1 MIGKGEED
9 TGNKNVLRTNL
20 MRSVDEAS
28 AVEHHQWACS
38 SPHLV
43 LSFLKVRLFVASPL
57 QVERMLV
64 LAQPLSDSQIY
75 KVYSDPSNSNT
86 TTSVVATKAE

>member
-9 TGNKNVLRTNL
+9 AGNKNVLRTNL

-28 AVEHHQWACS
+28 AVEYLQWACS

-43 LSFLKVRLFVASPL
+43 LSFLKVRLFVTSPL
-57 QVERMLV
+57 QVEPALV
-64 LAQPLSDSQIY
+64 SAQPPSDS
-75 KVYSDPSNSNT
+75 
-86 TTSVVATKAE
+86 

>member
-9 TGNKNVLRTNL
+9 DGNKNVLRTNL

-28 AVEHHQWACS
+28 AVVYHQWACS

-43 LSFLKVRLFVASPL
+43 LSFLKVRPFVTFPL
-57 QVERMLV
+57 
-64 LAQPLSDSQIY
+64 
-75 KVYSDPSNSNT
+75 
-86 TTSVVATKAE
+86 

>member
-28 AVEHHQWACS
+28 VVVHHQWACS

-43 LSFLKVRLFVASPL
+43 ASFLKGQTVCHITT
-57 QVERMLV
+57 
-64 LAQPLSDSQIY
+64 LS
-75 KVYSDPSNSNT
+75 
-86 TTSVVATKAE
+86 